1 VHVRHVYPAQRSVSI
16 GGDNS
21 LPGADHVLSGRRG
34 TVGPLRGNTAAP
46 SAPHSSSHPAE
57 IGGRQRVLVRP
68 LNADAG
74 ELDLP
79 RCSIVG
85 AGGDLRDELDLFARL
100 ARTRVEDLAS
110 AAVVD
115 RYPVI
120 APVADSPHDERCER
134 DDG

>member
-1 VHVRHVYPAQRSVSI
+1 V
-16 GGDNS
+16 
-21 LPGADHVLSGRRG
+21 
-34 TVGPLRGNTAAP
+34 
-46 SAPHSSSHPAE
+46 
-57 IGGRQRVLVRP
+57 
-68 LNADAG
+68 AG
-74 ELDLP
+74 E
-79 RCSIVG
+79 SGV
-85 AGGDLRDELDLFARL
+85 RDELDLFARL